1 MLSIWASV
9 VHRVAGQRY
18 VIDGRA
24 RVAVSNLREVDQLL
38 QRGHEMKRR
47 AATAMNER
55 SSRAHALFILH
66 LNQVWEDRELSIP
79 STLILADLGGSEK
92 VKKSEVN
99 SMLVAAGFHSWQVYY
114 DSRRRLQ
121 EALNINA
128 GLLALKKC
136 ISALNAQREAQD
148 GGANI
153 HIPYHDSK
161 LTTLLSASLGGD
173 SKTLVLVTAS
183 LDQQHSIETVQSLR
197 FGEDCANIETSTT
210 ASVSALSSIILKLD
224 AEIKEMEAQIAL
236 KERWETRKVVR
247 KDMEGDEVMTVTI
260 PVGAEPER
268 ARLEEL
274 LNTRRELFGT
284 A

>member
-1 MLSIWASV
+1 
-9 VHRVAGQRY
+9 
-18 VIDGRA
+18 
-24 RVAVSNLREVDQLL
+24 
-38 QRGHEMKRR
+38 
-47 AATAMNER
+47 
-55 SSRAHALFILH
+55 
-66 LNQVWEDRELSIP
+66 
-79 STLILADLGGSEK
+79 
-92 VKKSEVN
+92 
-99 SMLVAAGFHSWQVYY
+99 
-114 DSRRRLQ
+114 
-121 EALNINA
+121 
-128 GLLALKKC
+128 
-136 ISALNAQREAQD
+136 
-148 GGANI
+148 
-153 HIPYHDSK
+153 
-161 LTTLLSASLGGD
+161 
-173 SKTLVLVTAS
+173 
-183 LDQQHSIETVQSLR
+183 QHSIETVQSLR